1 MTSLTT
7 RIGREDWLLAAK
19 VALMISIGVIL
30 TYAIAVTV
38 NAAIGEPVVV
48 PVSADTVGVADLPA
62 GTELADT
69 ATVDVRVD
77 QPTWQ
82 QSVLYALTQ
91 LPGGVVVGWVFL
103 LLLRVVNQARR
114 CHPFTQ
120 GTVRRLRAVG
130 LVLLIG
136 GAVADA
142 VELLAAF
149 ALSDTVNAGSVM
161 ATYFFTGL
169 WIMAGV
175 GALAIAE
182 VFNRAYAMRAELDE
196 VI

>member
-1 MTSLTT
+1 MSLAN
-7 RIGREDWLLAAK
+7 RVARQDWLLAIK
-19 VALMISIGVIL
+19 IALMISIGVML
-30 TYAIAVTV
+30 TYAIAVVV
-38 NAAIGEPVVV
+38 NAALAAPITV
-48 PVSADTVGVADLPA
+48 PIAVDAGDVANVPA
-62 GTELADT
+62 GTTLADT
-69 ATVDVRVD
+69 ATVDVLVD
-77 QPTWQ
+77 SPTWQ

-91 LPGGVVVGWVFL
+91 LPGGVVVGWVVL
-103 LLLRVVNQARR
+103 VLLRVVNEAR
-114 CHPFTQ
+114 CGQPFTP

-136 GAVADA
+136 GVVTDT
-142 VELLAAF
+142 VEFLAAF
-149 ALSDTVNAGSVM
+149 VLSGTMDAGAVV

-182 VFNRAYAMRAELDE
+182 VFNRAYALRAELDQ